1 MSTDLRTT
9 TGTLKAVY
17 TDMDDTDFAAGVDA
31 LHRGGFTVDY
41 LDTQDPESI
50 VAGAADA
57 TALLVGYADITA
69 DMIARMPRLKVIAL
83 MSMGYDNIDVE
94 AARRRGIWVTHISGA
109 ATEEVA
115 THTLALT
122 LAVTRRLSFYADRV
136 QAGEWNVR
144 DTIVPRRL
152 NQVRLGLLGLG
163 RIGARFAELARPVFG
178 EVIGYDPALPD
189 TAETRERLARAGV
202 RRTSLEEV
210 RDTSH
215 VLSLHMPLTPATEGL
230 VDAAFLARMPA
241 GAHLINV
248 SRGALVDAVAVRA
261 AVDGGHL
268 AGAGLDVLEEEPPP
282 AGHPLV
288 GHPAILVT
296 PHVAY
301 LSDVT
306 DREYVRLQA
315 QNVLTWHATGR
326 PDTPVTELS

>member
-1 MSTDLRTT
+1 MSTDLHTVT
-9 TGTLKAVY
+9 ATLRAVY
-17 TDMDDTDFAAGVDA
+17 TDMDDTDFAPGADA
-31 LHRGGFTVDY
+31 LRRGGFAVDY
-41 LDTQDPESI
+41 LDTQDAEAI

-57 TALLVGYADITA
+57 TALLVGYAEITA
-69 DMIARMPRLKVIAL
+69 DMIARMPRLRVIAL
-83 MSMGYDNIDVE
+83 MSMGYDNVDVE
-94 AARRRGIWVTHISGA
+94 AARRRGVWVTHIAGA

-115 THTLALT
+115 AHTLALT
-122 LAVTRRLSFYADRV
+122 LAVTRRLPFYGERV

-144 DTIVPRRL
+144 DAVVPRRL
-152 NQVRLGLLGLG
+152 SQARLGVLGLG
-163 RIGARFAELARPVFG
+163 RIGARFAELSRPVFG
-178 EVIGYDPALPD
+178 EIVGFDPALPD

-202 RRTSLEEV
+202 RRASLEEV

-215 VLSLHMPLTPATEGL
+215 VLSLHMPLTAETEGL

-241 GAHLINV
+241 GAYLVNV
-248 SRGALVDAVAVRA
+248 SRGALVDAPAVRA

-282 AGHPLV
+282 ADHPLL

-326 PDTPVTELS
+326 PDTPVTELP